1 MSEELTKNTESP
13 IKDEKVAL
21 TFTDELW
28 QKIVQNGFGAFSKN
42 DLCDYL
48 LYLFNKHG
56 GGFFDKNSNADNERL
71 LKTTATKI
79 KTSKK
84 NIAVKFM
91 SDSEYEKVFSD
102 FLNDIANS
110 QFVLRPSNTQKGFL
124 TLIIENKVIRDMLAD
139 KLKAITQDTLE
150 YNLNTEKVS
159 ISIDSFIQMLA
170 KELPEN
176 EQKDLMKN
184 VNSLKTKY
192 KISSFKEINV
202 KDYVNLV
209 ASLMTILTPFMQFFA
224 K

>member
-1 MSEELTKNTESP
+1 MSEKFTKNTESP
-13 IKDEKVAL
+13 IKNEKVAL
-21 TFTDELW
+21 AFTDELW
-28 QKIVQNGFGAFSKN
+28 QKIVQNGFGAFNKN

-56 GGFFDKNSNADNERL
+56 EGFFDKNSNADNERL
-71 LKTTATKI
+71 FKTTATKI

-91 SDSEYEKVFSD
+91 SDTEYQKVFSD
-102 FLNDIANS
+102 FLNDIANDKV
-110 QFVLRPSNTQKGFL
+110 VLRPSNTQKGFL
-124 TLIIENKVIRDMLAD
+124 TLIIENKVVRDMLAD

-170 KELPEN
+170 KELPQN
-176 EQKDLMKN
+176 KQKDLMKDIDK
-184 VNSLKTKY
+184 LKDEY
-192 KISSFKEINV
+192 KVSSFKDINV
-202 KDYVNLV
+202 KDCVNLV
-209 ASLMTILTPFMQFFA
+209 ASLITIITPFIQFFA

>member
-1 MSEELTKNTESP
+1 MSETFTKNTESP

-21 TFTDELW
+21 VFTDELW

-91 SDSEYEKVFSD
+91 SDSEYKKVFSD
-102 FLNDIANS
+102 FLSDIVS
-110 QFVLRPSNTQKGFL
+110 EKVVFRPSHTQKGFL
-124 TLIIENKVIRDMLAD
+124 TLIIENKVVRDMLAD

-159 ISIDSFIQMLA
+159 ISIDSFIQMLV
-170 KELPEN
+170 KELPQN
-176 EQKDLMKN
+176 KQKDLMKN
-184 VNSLKTKY
+184 VDSLKNKY

-202 KDYVNLV
+202 KDCVNLV
-209 ASLMTILTPFMQFFA
+209 ASLITIITPFIQFFA